1 MKKQRGVSLS
11 GLVMVLFVL
20 FFVAILGFKIG
31 PPYMEFAN
39 VQKIFKTLAANPE
52 LKSATNKG
60 IADAFDRARSID
72 NVTTVTG
79 ADLDI
84 NKDGANLV
92 ISASYSVKI
101 PLVSNVSV
109 LLDFA
114 PTSEAK

>member
-1 MKKQRGVSLS
+1 MKKQTGISLS
-11 GLVMVLFVL
+11 GLVGVLFVL

-31 PPYMEFAN
+31 PPYMEFATI
-39 VQKIFKTLAANPE
+39 QKIIKGMAANPE

-72 NVTTVTG
+72 NVTTLTG
-79 ADLDI
+79 ADLEI

-92 ISASYSVKI
+92 ITAAYSVKI

-114 PTSEAK
+114 PNSEAK